1 LIRAAITSDI
11 PRIVELGSRSLK
23 DGPYA
28 SMLKDTPEHS
38 AALAL
43 DVIRGANGKILLYE
57 NDNGKVAGLLGFIIF
72 PHYFTQEPTAT
83 EVMWYVEPEERKE
96 GGAIKL
102 LWEAEKQAKEMGA
115 TRMGFTAPTAEVGK
129 LYERFGYK
137 QVEVTYM
144 KELRCP
150 S

>member
-1 LIRAAITSDI
+1 MIRPATPSDV
-11 PRIVELGSRSLK
+11 PDIVRMGSQSLK

-28 SMLKDTPEHS
+28 GMLKDTPEQS
-38 AALAL
+38 AKLAMS
-43 DVIRGANGKILLYE
+43 VIGGVSGKILLYE

-115 TRMGFTAPTAEVGK
+115 TRMGFSAPNEEVGK
-129 LYERFGYK
+129 LYERFGYHK
-137 QVEVTYM
+137 LEVTYM
-144 KELRCP
+144 KELR
-150 S
+150 